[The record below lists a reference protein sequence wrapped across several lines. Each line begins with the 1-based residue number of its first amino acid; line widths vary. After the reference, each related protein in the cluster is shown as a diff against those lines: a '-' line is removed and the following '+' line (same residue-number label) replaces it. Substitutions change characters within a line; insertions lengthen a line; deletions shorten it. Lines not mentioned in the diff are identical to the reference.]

1 MPPGGTSSETGV
13 EVASAI
19 LFIMLSSGSAF
30 LCSELDTGSSRKRLG
45 NIYADIYAVVGTRS
59 GIVARGRV
67 FSLPIGGDRYI
78 AS

>member
-1 MPPGGTSSETGV
+1 MPPGGTSSETGA

-45 NIYADIYAVVGTRS
+45 NIYAVVGTRS

-67 FSLPIGGDRYI
+67 FSLPIGGDHYI